1 MRAWCSQCARTGH
14 TPSTAPRPPRRKSRP
29 EPRARSLCSLDTLCT
44 ALLIPRIRSIVARIP
59 KTLCLSHRTS
69 SLARHLEAVD
79 LDDELLQSPPVRLAL
94 HVAHELG
101 LGDRSPWHVYFQH
114 APQESVPVAALWD
127 ETDDRDALRWLRGTQ
142 AHRQLAR
149 SSFNKVR
156 SVRHENFGR
165 FARLTPRT
173 LDQRSL
179 CDLFSRL
186 PPLPHAVSLSTFLH
200 ACSLV
205 SSRAFHIDAFHTLA
219 LVPLADVFNHSDEP
233 HVHLESDLW
242 VCPLCGAL
250 EQCPHDEDE
259 EGDRVDGQA
268 EKKPASGD
276 IPPAAASASRGR
288 NSVHAAAADDT
299 CDMVTERAILPGEE
313 IFNTYGDLSNAR
325 LLAAYGFVL
334 EANEAD
340 RVEFDEAVVREV
352 VQACVPCSR
361 TAPRPGWPS
370 EYERTD
376 FAPEEEHP
384 LVTWRA
390 GDGPGRPHLF
400 LDADARISIDLFR
413 LVLELTDL
421 DRSGPAN
428 QDADGDAPGR
438 ECRPVL
444 GALAELYAAA
454 VVREDE
460 SLDNEI
466 ARDDAAGPHPTA
478 PASADSL
485 SEMSAAHLHAQRL
498 ASVVANLCDRA
509 LSAQER
515 PELTVEELLDRADSE
530 SEQVSRVRPRAG
542 ARFRTPLNHETARK
556 FAHDSVTDDRNHL
569 LSALQAPETKERLAL
584 RYLAGERALLQQAR
598 SHWQLG

>member
-1 MRAWCSQCARTGH
+1 MQRLHAWLTEHA
-14 TPSTAPRPPRRKSRP
+14 A
-29 EPRARSLCSLDTLCT
+29 SLD
-44 ALLIPRIRSIVARIP
+44 ARLVLA
-59 KTLCLSHRTS
+59 TLCLSHRTS

-79 LDDELLQSPPVRLAL
+79 LDDELLQSPPVQLAL

-142 AHRQLAR
+142 GHRQLAR
-149 SSFNKVR
+149 SSFNK
-156 SVRHENFGR
+156 
-165 FARLTPRT
+165 
-173 LDQRSL
+173 RSL

-186 PPLPHAVSLSTFLH
+186 PPLPHPVSLSTFLH

-233 HVHLESDLW
+233 HVHLASDHW

-288 NSVHAAAADDT
+288 NSVQAAAADDT

-352 VQACVPCSR
+352 VKACVPCSR
-361 TAPRPGWPS
+361 AAPRPGWPS

-376 FAPEEEHP
+376 LAPEEEHP

-390 GDGPGRPHLF
+390 GDRPERPHFF
-400 LDADARISIDLFR
+400 LDANARISIDLFR
-413 LVLELTDL
+413 LVLGLTDL

-428 QDADGDAPGR
+428 EDADGDANADAPGR

-444 GALAELYAAA
+444 DALAEIYAAA

-498 ASVVANLCDRA
+498 ASVVASLCDRA

-530 SEQVSRVRPRAG
+530 SEQ
-542 ARFRTPLNHETARK
+542 
-556 FAHDSVTDDRNHL
+556 
-569 LSALQAPETKERLAL
+569 APETKERLAL

-598 SHWQLG
+598 THWQLG